1 MYNCEIEFANVSIG
15 WSFSSMA
22 SQLPVPGS
30 EAFGVLVKGLRPFE
44 ITARSINLESPSSN
58 LDDFAITINLLKPRI
73 NLRIAYSG
81 IDIEVKDVEDEEAE
95 QILQILNLTFQSL
108 EKIDSEFKDGN
119 GVVKISL
126 HTKLI
131 DKNVSEYISEKISI
145 KLNNSDI
152 KPEAAVFSLNFDE
165 ITKQYL
171 TKITIAE
178 SLAVKNGLFLEINYQ
193 SNNSLKDGKTEEPI
207 EFFQKLGEH
216 YKTIFSLLELNPII
230 EGQNS

>member
-1 MYNCEIEFANVSIG
+1 MYNCEIEFANLSIG
-15 WSFSSMA
+15 WRFSSIA
-22 SQLPVPGS
+22 SQLPAPGS

-58 LDDFAITINLLKPRI
+58 LDDVAITINLLKPRLI
-73 NLRIAYSG
+73 LRIAYSG
-81 IDIEVKDVEDEEAE
+81 IDIDVRDVEDEEVE

-119 GVVKISL
+119 GTIKISL

-131 DKNVSEYISEKISI
+131 DKNVSEYISEKVSV
-145 KLNNSDI
+145 KLNNLEI
-152 KPEAAVFSLNFDE
+152 KPEATVFPLNFDE
-165 ITKQYL
+165 ITKQYS
-171 TKITIAE
+171 TKVTIAE

-193 SNNSLKDGKTEEPI
+193 SKNSANDGEVEEPI

-216 YKTIFSLLELNPII
+216 YQSIFSLLELNPTI
-230 EGQNS
+230 EEENS

>member
-1 MYNCEIEFANVSIG
+1 MYNCEIEFANLSVG
-15 WSFSSMA
+15 WRFSSMA
-22 SQLPVPGS
+22 SQLPAPGS
-30 EAFGVLVKGLRPFE
+30 EAFGVLVKGLKPFE

-58 LDDFAITINLLKPRI
+58 LDEVAITINLLKPRI

-81 IDIEVKDVEDEEAE
+81 IDIEARDVEDEEIE

-119 GVVKISL
+119 GIVKISL

-131 DKNVSEYISEKISI
+131 DKNVSEYISEKVSI
-145 KLNNSDI
+145 KLNNSYI
-152 KPEAAVFSLNFDE
+152 KPEATVFSLNFDD
-165 ITKQYL
+165 ITKQYS

-193 SNNSLKDGKTEEPI
+193 SKNSVEDAEIGEPI
-207 EFFQKLGEH
+207 DFFQKLGEH
-216 YKTIFSLLELNPII
+216 YLTIFSLLELNPIV
-230 EGQNS
+230 EEENS